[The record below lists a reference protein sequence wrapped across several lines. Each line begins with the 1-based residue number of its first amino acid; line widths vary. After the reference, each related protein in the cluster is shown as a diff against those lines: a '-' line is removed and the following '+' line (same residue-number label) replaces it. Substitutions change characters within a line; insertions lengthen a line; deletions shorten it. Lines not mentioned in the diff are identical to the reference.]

1 MTRVPTDRSSKLEAI
16 AAAERLAGAV
26 RRQLLT
32 MAQASLRLVRE
43 LLAHL
48 PAEPPT
54 SHAKSAEPVPPATM
68 AVPAPVPSAT
78 RAAAP
83 ASDLLRSGGA
93 RLPTSYGSDRLVLL
107 ARDPHCL
114 YAYWDLSS
122 ARDRTV
128 RSAAG
133 SDRLRLVLRTY
144 DVTQIAFDAEPP
156 RRFQDFAVSGDARS
170 LYAYVGK
177 PAACFVA
184 EIGYLRPDG
193 AFFPLARSLPIWT
206 PRTDQPGAAPG
217 RWMTVGWNEQR
228 QQPSELATRAPAQ
241 ATTPAPQPASAT
253 PAAVAEASAPRDA
266 ASTAPVNPAP
276 SSWPGPAPNAA
287 QRGSWSLIRGGL
299 ASPTTVDA
307 PPVTRPDR

>member
-32 MAQASLRLVRE
+32 MAQASLRMVRE

-48 PAEPPT
+48 PAEPST
-54 SHAKSAEPVPPATM
+54 SHAKSAEPARPTTTTVPP
-68 AVPAPVPSAT
+68 PVPTAP
-78 RAAAP
+78 RAVTS
-83 ASDLLRSGGA
+83 ASDLLRSAA

-133 SDRLRLVLRTY
+133 TDRLRLVLRTY

-217 RWMTVGWNEQR
+217 RWMTVGWSEQR
-228 QQPSELATRAPAQ
+228 QQTSELATRAPAQ
-241 ATTPAPQPASAT
+241 ATTPGPQPASAT
-253 PAAVAEASAPRDA
+253 HAPAADASAPRDA
-266 ASTAPVNPAP
+266 TSAPPENPAP